1 MIASADSL
9 APDFLPDLVARVIA
23 AGPRLAC
30 HVRPIDPGF
39 DELSQAL
46 DAGDVDLV
54 ISNEPRP
61 REDLRTGTLYR
72 DEVVCMVRAG
82 HPALNDRR
90 LTLARYLRLRH
101 LVPHAAAQPRT
112 GPIDGALAKAG
123 YQRRISATLPEFNQ
137 LPLLLT
143 RSDLVFTT
151 ARRFAEHHAALLP
164 LVLLRAPAELP
175 PMRFYQLW
183 HERVHASASS
193 RWIREQVS
201 DVARGITGAV

>member
-1 MIASADSL
+1 ML
-9 APDFLPDLVARVIA
+9 A

-30 HVRPIDPGF
+30 HVRPIDPGL
-39 DELSQAL
+39 DDLSQAL
-46 DAGDVDLV
+46 DAGQVDLV

-82 HPALNDRR
+82 HPVAGDRR

-101 LVPHAAAQPRT
+101 LVPHAAVQPRS
-112 GPIDGALAKAG
+112 GPIDGALALAG
-123 YQRRISATLPEFNQ
+123 YPRRISATLPEFNQ

-151 ARRFAEHHAALLP
+151 ARRFAEHYAALLP
-164 LVLLRAPAELP
+164 IVLLRAPAELP

-183 HERVHASASS
+183 HERLHASASN
-193 RWIREQVS
+193 RWLREQVAE
-201 DVARGITGAV
+201 VARGLPPGSG